1 MDDAHLRALI
11 GERHPVTSPASLR
24 RAEAYLTKQFT
35 DLGLEVSTH
44 SFKALGGTY
53 RNVIGVLQPTEK
65 GDSPHERGQSPFP
78 PLIIA
83 AHYDTVEGSPGADD
97 NASGLAVMLE
107 VARNL
112 RAVPMNREVRFIA
125 FCLEEENLLG
135 SLAYA
140 SSLRAAHEEIC
151 GAIVLECVGYART
164 EEGSQQKPPTGRG
177 ASWRA
182 WGGRVQKM
190 PVAVPTVG
198 DFLGL
203 VGNVVSAP
211 LVKAVEAAANLAV
224 PELKTVSLLVPG
236 NGELLPDTRRS
247 DHAAFWHHGY
257 PALMLTDTANFRNPH
272 YHQPTDTFETLNLAF
287 MEQVARAVTAAAIAL
302 CSITQS
308 AARSQKGTTFW
319 KEAALAV
326 PHLATLVASLMA
338 DRRVPG
344 KVKATLT
351 GVAAYLAMPFDLI
364 PDFIP
369 VLGYLDDLV
378 LVILVFDGVLNQI
391 DEAIVAEHWK
401 GDPATLQRLRAMS
414 RRAARF
420 IPYWIKRKLFGPPL

>member
-1 MDDAHLRALI
+1 MDDTHLRALI
-11 GERHPVTSPASLR
+11 GVRHPVTSPASLR
-24 RAEAYLTKQFT
+24 RAEAYLVEQFT
-35 DLGLEVSTH
+35 HLGLAVSTH

-53 RNVIGVLQPTEK
+53 RNVIATLPPFQASA
-65 GDSPHERGQSPFP
+65 SPLP
-78 PLIIA
+78 PLIVA

-97 NASGLAVMLE
+97 NASALAVMLE

-112 RAVPMNREVRFIA
+112 RRVPLTRSVRFIA

-135 SLAYA
+135 SLAYV
-140 SSLRAAHEEIC
+140 SSLQAAHEEIC
-151 GAIVLECVGYART
+151 GAIVMECVGYART
-164 EEGSQQKPPTGRG
+164 EEGSQQKPTG
-177 ASWRA
+177 
-182 WGGRVQKM
+182 V

-198 DFLGL
+198 DFLGV

-211 LVKAVEAAANLAV
+211 LVRAVEAAANLAV

-302 CSITQS
+302 CSITQATVIRRGKS
-308 AARSQKGTTFW
+308 VW

-326 PHLATLVASLMA
+326 PQLATLVASLMA
-338 DRRVPG
+338 DRRVPA
-344 KVKATLT
+344 KVKATLA

>member
-24 RAEAYLTKQFT
+24 RAEAYLIEQFT

-53 RNVIGVLQPTEK
+53 RNVIGVLQPTET
-65 GDSPHERGQSPFP
+65 GDSPITRCIGRSNGCPERGQSPS

-83 AHYDTVEGSPGADD
+83 AHYDTVEVSPGADD

-112 RAVPMNREVRFIA
+112 RGVPLTRSVRFIA
-125 FCLEEENLLG
+125 FCLEEENLVG

-140 SSLRAAHEEIC
+140 SSLQAAREEIC

-164 EEGSQQKPPTGRG
+164 EEGSQQKPPIL
-177 ASWRA
+177 
-182 WGGRVQKM
+182 
-190 PVAVPTVG
+190 PIAVPTVG
-198 DFLGL
+198 DFLGI
-203 VGNVVSAP
+203 VGNATSAG
-211 LVKAVEAAANLAV
+211 LVQALEQAAKQAV

-236 NGELLPDTRRS
+236 NGELLPDVRRS

-257 PALMLTDTANFRNPH
+257 PAVMLTDTANFRNPH
-272 YHQPTDTFETLNLAF
+272 YHQPTDTLETLNLAF
-287 MEQVARAVTAAAIAL
+287 MEQVARGVTAAAMAL

-308 AARSQKGTTFW
+308 AVRSRKGMSFW

-326 PHLATLVASLMA
+326 PHLATLVAGLMA
-338 DRRVPG
+338 DRRVPA
-344 KVKATLT
+344 KAKATLAI
-351 GVAAYLAMPFDLI
+351 VAAYLAMPFDLI

-391 DEAIVAEHWK
+391 DEAIVAEYWK
-401 GDPATLQRLRAMS
+401 GDPATLQRLQAVS

>member
-1 MDDAHLRALI
+1 MDDTHLRALI
-11 GERHPVTSPASLR
+11 GERHPVMSPASLR
-24 RAEAYLTKQFT
+24 RAEDYLTEQFT
-35 DLGLEVSTH
+35 HLGLEVSTH

-53 RNVIGVLQPTEK
+53 RNVIATLPPFQASA
-65 GDSPHERGQSPFP
+65 SPLP

-97 NASGLAVMLE
+97 NASGLAVILE

-112 RAVPMNREVRFIA
+112 RAVPTTRSVRFIA

-135 SLAYA
+135 SLAYV
-140 SSLRAAHEEIC
+140 SSLRATNEEIC

-164 EEGSQQKPPTGRG
+164 EEGSQQQPSIPI
-177 ASWRA
+177 
-182 WGGRVQKM
+182 
-190 PVAVPTVG
+190 AVPTVG
-198 DFLGL
+198 DFLGV
-203 VGNVVSAP
+203 VGNVISAP
-211 LVKAVEAAANLAV
+211 LVTAVEAAANLAV
-224 PELKTVSLLVPG
+224 PELKTISLLVPG

-257 PALMLTDTANFRNPH
+257 PAVMLTDTANFRNPH
-272 YHQPTDTFETLNLAF
+272 YHEPTDTLETLNLAF
-287 MEQVARAVTAAAIAL
+287 MEKVARAVTAAAMAL
-302 CSITQS
+302 CSTTQATVIRRGKS
-308 AARSQKGTTFW
+308 VW

-338 DRRVPG
+338 DKRVPA
-344 KVKATLT
+344 KAKATLT

-369 VLGYLDDLV
+369 VLGYLDDLM
-378 LVILVFDGVLNQI
+378 LVIVVFDGVLNQI
-391 DEAIVAEHWK
+391 DEAIVAEYWK
-401 GDPATLQRLRAMS
+401 GDPAMLQRLKAMS

-420 IPYWIKRKLFGPPL
+420 IPRWIKRKLFGPPL